1 MFGIDAVELVLI
13 LVLAVLLFG
22 PEKLP
27 QFSRKVA
34 RIYVYLRGIANNTQN
49 TLRDQL
55 GPEYA
60 DLELADLNPK
70 AFVKKHL
77 SQEVAAIEEAKR
89 EIEEMR
95 QQLEEATHKVESE
108 VDGAKEAAH
117 AATSRSA
124 DDGRAATWVASPFDD
139 EAT

>member
-70 AFVKKHL
+70 TFIQKHL

-89 EIEEMR
+89 EIEQMR
-95 QQLEEATHKVESE
+95 QQLEEATSNVEDEVKDAHNSVKKAGSGTSE
-108 VDGAKEAAH
+108 AQDQPVWEP
-117 AATSRSA
+117 
-124 DDGRAATWVASPFDD
+124 SPFDD

>member
-1 MFGIDAVELVLI
+1 M
-13 LVLAVLLFG
+13 
-22 PEKLP
+22 
-27 QFSRKVA
+27 
-34 RIYVYLRGIANNTQN
+34 YLRGIANNTQN

-70 AFVKKHL
+70 TFIQKHL

-95 QQLEEATHKVESE
+95 QQLEEATSNVEDE
-108 VDGAKEAAH
+108 VKDAHNSVKKAGSGTPEAQDQPA
-117 AATSRSA
+117 
-124 DDGRAATWVASPFDD
+124 WEPSPFDD

>member
-27 QFSRKVA
+27 QFSRKAA
-34 RIYVYLRGIANNTQN
+34 RVYVYLRGIANNTQN

-70 AFVKKHL
+70 TFIQKHL

-89 EIEEMR
+89 EIEQMR
-95 QQLEEATHKVESE
+95 QQLEDATANVEEE
-108 VDGAKEAAH
+108 VKDAQSSAKKAGGGAPETPAQPA
-117 AATSRSA
+117 
-124 DDGRAATWVASPFDD
+124 WEPSPFDD

>member
-60 DLELADLNPK
+60 DLELTDLNPK

-95 QQLEEATHKVESE
+95 QQLEEATQKVESE

-117 AATSRSA
+117 AAVSSNTDASSA
-124 DDGRAATWVASPFDD
+124 HTWEASPFDD

>member
-1 MFGIDAVELVLI
+1 MFGIDAAELVLI

-27 QFSRKVA
+27 EFSRKAA

-49 TLRDQL
+49 TLREQL

-60 DLELADLNPK
+60 DLELTDLNPK
-70 AFVKKHL
+70 TFVKKHL

-95 QQLEEATHKVESE
+95 KQLEQASNNVEGE
-108 VDGAKEAAH
+108 VKEARQ
-117 AATSRSA
+117 AAKTATAPAAAGA
-124 DDGRAATWVASPFDD
+124 DSHVYVAVPFDD

>member
-27 QFSRKVA
+27 QFSRKAA
-34 RIYVYLRGIANNTQN
+34 RVYVYLRGIANNTQN

-95 QQLEEATHKVESE
+95 QQLEEATQKVESE

-117 AATSRSA
+117 AAVSSSA
-124 DDGRAATWVASPFDD
+124 DAPAATWEASPFDD